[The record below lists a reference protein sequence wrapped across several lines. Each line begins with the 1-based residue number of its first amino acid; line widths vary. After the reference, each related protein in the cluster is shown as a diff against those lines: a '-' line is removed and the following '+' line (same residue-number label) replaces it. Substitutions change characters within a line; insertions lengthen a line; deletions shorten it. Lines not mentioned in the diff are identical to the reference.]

1 MQKFADIYFHLVLK
15 HTSLGYNLY
24 IFLLFYVRA
33 LYVIAKQRIDSGFFL
48 FQAEQKKKAE
58 KKKQKKMLKTEKFM
72 ETSDDDFV
80 YYFFCFCLIFLFIR

>member
-33 LYVIAKQRIDSGFFL
+33 LYVIAKQRIDSGLFL

-58 KKKQKKMLKTEKFM
+58 KKKQRKTFKTEKFM

-80 YYFFCFCLIFLFIR
+80 F

>member
-15 HTSLGYNLY
+15 LQVWDTIY
-24 IFLLFYVRA
+24 IYFLLFYVRA
-33 LYVIAKQRIDSGFFL
+33 LYVIAKQRIDSGLFL

-72 ETSDDDFV
+72 ETSDGDFV